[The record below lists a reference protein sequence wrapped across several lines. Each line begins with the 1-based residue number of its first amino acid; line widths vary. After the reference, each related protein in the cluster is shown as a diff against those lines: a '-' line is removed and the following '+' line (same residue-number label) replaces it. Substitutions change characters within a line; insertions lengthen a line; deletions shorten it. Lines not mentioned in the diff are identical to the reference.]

1 MNFDFTWLV
10 SKQGK
15 NSIRIMLAVLF
26 LFPGIYDSN
35 AQDTLINIMADELDR
50 EMLRLQEENYP
61 PYYIDYRVNEINS
74 NTIESTFGSL
84 TLSDKFTGR
93 FLTVTVKVGDYQLDN
108 THSLKDGIGTDY
120 SGFSFGTVLPLEND
134 DDAIRQVIWRVTD
147 LAYKN
152 AVNSYIIIKNEIKE
166 DSVSEIAD
174 FSKELSVNYFDSL
187 TINPESEFNQEEWES
202 KTKIFSGIF
211 LRELAIIAGKAR
223 INYFTER
230 KYFVSSEGSRITQN
244 KTYTRLQLAGKIKA
258 DDESILPLYKSY
270 YAFKASGLPDDEKII
285 EDINHMVDK
294 LIQLKHASVAE
305 PYTGPTILSPGAAGV
320 FFHEIF
326 GHRVEGHRLKS
337 ITDGQT
343 FKNKTGSKVLPEFI
357 DVVFDPEMEVYDG
370 QDLFGSYKYDD
381 QGVRATKVRIVEKGR
396 LQRFLMSRAPL
407 DNFSNSNGHG
417 RAQAGMHPVSR
428 QSNLI
433 VYTSN
438 PLSDKDLRKLLIK
451 ECKKQKKEYGYYFKQ
466 VIGGF
471 TITNRYAPNV
481 FNIIPTEVYRI
492 YVDGRPDEL
501 VRGVDLIGTP
511 LLMFSEISATGDKSE
526 IFTGFCGAESG
537 SIPVTAISPA
547 LFIKKI
553 ETQKKAEE
561 QGQLPILPRP
571 GLNKENRNY
580 K

>member
-1 MNFDFTWLV
+1 MNFDFTWLL
-10 SKQGK
+10 SKAGK
-15 NSIRIMLAVLF
+15 SSIRIILMVIILF
-26 LFPGIYDSN
+26 QGIFDSN
-35 AQDTLINIMADELDR
+35 AQDPLIDIMADELNR
-50 EMLRLQEENYP
+50 EMSRLQEENYP
-61 PYYIDYRVNEINS
+61 PYYIDYRVNEIYS

-84 TLSDKFTGR
+84 TMSDKFTGR
-93 FLTVTVKVGDYQLDN
+93 FLTVTVKVGDYELDN
-108 THSLKDGIGTDY
+108 THSLKDGFDANY
-120 SGFSFGTVLPLEND
+120 SGFSFGTVLPFEND

-174 FSKELSVNYFDSL
+174 FSKELPVKYFDSL
-187 TINPESEFNQEEWES
+187 TVDPEIEFNLEEWES
-202 KTKIFSGIF
+202 KIKIFSGIF

-223 INYFTER
+223 VNYFAEK
-230 KYFVSSEGSRITQN
+230 KYFVSSEGGRITQN
-244 KTYTRLQLAGKIKA
+244 KTYTRLQMAGKIKA

-270 YAFKASGLPDDEKII
+270 YAFKPSGLPDDEKII
-285 EDINHMVDK
+285 EDVNNLVDK
-294 LIQLKHASVAE
+294 LIELKHASIAE

-343 FKNKTGSKVLPEFI
+343 FKKRTGSKVLPEFI
-357 DVVFDPEMEVYDG
+357 DVVFDPEMDIYDG

-381 QGVRATKVRIVEKGR
+381 QGVRATKVKVVEKGILR
-396 LQRFLMSRAPL
+396 RFLMSRAPL

-451 ECKKQKKEYGYYFKQ
+451 ECKKQKREYGYHFKQ

-501 VRGVDLIGTP
+501 VRGVELIGTP
-511 LLMFSEISATGDKSE
+511 LLMFSEISATGNKSE

-537 SIPVTAISPA
+537 NIPVTAISPA
-547 LFIKKI
+547 LFVKKM

-571 GLNKENRNY
+571 GLY
-580 K
+580 KKDQDYQ